1 MFDMKNVEKASRP
14 EFPPAEEL
22 KLVPRRR
29 GHCEQVPPFQF
40 GAHFT
45 FAEMMQSLLDL
56 FDEIEEESREGFE
69 DLGQRLDR
77 LGLKISTLNMNFS
90 ARLNNSKVIHEHVR
104 LTPLHSVLTGELLP
118 NCPSTLRELHALSVH
133 EVEALLVELGEVVVR
148 GPVGGKRR
156 QFETAFGVMSR
167 VVQTRRQP

>member
-77 LGLKISTLNMNFS
+77 LGLKISTL
-90 ARLNNSKVIHEHVR
+90 
-104 LTPLHSVLTGELLP
+104 
-118 NCPSTLRELHALSVH
+118 
-133 EVEALLVELGEVVVR
+133 
-148 GPVGGKRR
+148 
-156 QFETAFGVMSR
+156 
-167 VVQTRRQP
+167 